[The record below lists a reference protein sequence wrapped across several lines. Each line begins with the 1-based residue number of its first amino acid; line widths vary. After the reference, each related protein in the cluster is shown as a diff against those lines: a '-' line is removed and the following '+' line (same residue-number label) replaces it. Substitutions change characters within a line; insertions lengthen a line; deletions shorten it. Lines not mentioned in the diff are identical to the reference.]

1 MNMNKEELEAFAKE
15 AAKSIKT
22 PDDLNQFS
30 QMLKKITVEAAL
42 NAEMDEHL
50 GYQKHS
56 KSTSS
61 NSRNG
66 KTSKRIKTEDG
77 EFELD
82 TPRDREGSFE
92 PQLVK
97 KHQSRFTSMDDK
109 ILWLYAQGM
118 STRDIVNAFHEWYGA
133 DISPTLVSRVTSAV
147 MEQVTEWQS
156 RPLDAIYPIVYLD
169 CLVVKIRQDK
179 RVIKKSIYLALGINI
194 DGHKELLGMWISEN
208 EGAKF
213 WLSVLTE
220 LSQRGVEDILIACVD
235 GLKGFPDAINTAYP
249 QTHVQLCIVHMVR
262 NSLKYVSWKDY
273 KAVSADLKL
282 IYRSST
288 EEEAL
293 LELER
298 FAEKWDN
305 QYPQIAK
312 SWRANWDNLNTLFNY
327 PEAIRKAIYTTNAI
341 ESLNSV
347 IRRAIKKRKIF
358 PNDDSARKMIY
369 LAIKEASKK
378 WTMPIRDWRNAMS
391 RFIIEFEERLSKHI

>member
-118 STRDIVNAFHEWYGA
+118 STRDIVSAFHEWYGA

-273 KAVSADLKL
+273 KAVTADLKL